1 MKPNKVKQ
9 FLMKSIRE
17 VASKREF
24 LQNPNSDFTRIR
36 KLPFEKVVKLILSMG
51 GATLD
56 KELLDFF
63 HLSPDAAGSSAFVQQ
78 RAKISY
84 AAFESL
90 FHLFSQKTDTARFYR
105 GYRLFAVDGSDLHIP
120 TNPHDPESFYP
131 GTNGQKPYNL
141 LHLNVL
147 YDLLSHI
154 YQDAIIQKGV
164 SNENGAVI
172 DMLLRSPASN
182 ALLIADRGYES
193 YNLMAHCQEKGW
205 RFLIRVKD
213 LTPTGIAASLD
224 LPHTDQFDVPVS
236 LSITRRQGKQ
246 TQALHNYKFLPATS
260 RFDFLPNSSRKRDPI
275 TFYPLHFRVVRFNI
289 TSDSYETV
297 LTNLPAQTFPPE
309 ELKKLYAM
317 RWGIET
323 SFRDLKYTIGLLHFH
338 SKKTEFIFQEVFAA
352 LTMYNFA
359 EAITQSVVIR
369 HAERKYLYQV
379 NFSQAAYICRQFF
392 RSNIS
397 PPSVETLIAK
407 YIVPIRPD
415 RHNARNLA
423 VKSAL
428 SFLYRVA

>member
-1 MKPNKVKQ
+1 MKSNKVKQ
-9 FLMKSIRE
+9 FLLKSIRE
-17 VASKREF
+17 TACRREF
-24 LQNPNSDFTRIR
+24 FQNPDSDFTRIR
-36 KLPFEKVVKLILSMG
+36 KLPFEKVMRLILSMG
-51 GATLD
+51 GGTLD
-56 KELLDFF
+56 KELLDSF
-63 HLSPDAAGSSAFVQQ
+63 HLSLDAASSSAFVQQ

-84 AAFESL
+84 AALENL
-90 FHLFSQKTDTARFYR
+90 FHMFSQKADTVRLYR
-105 GYRLFAVDGSDLHIP
+105 GHRLFAVDGSDLHIP
-120 TNPHDPESFYP
+120 TNPQDSESFYP

-147 YDLLSHI
+147 FDLLSHT
-154 YQDAIIQKGV
+154 YQDAILQKGV

-172 DMLLRSPASN
+172 DMLLRSPVSN
-182 ALLIADRGYES
+182 VLLIADRGYES

-213 LTPTGIAASLD
+213 LTPTGIAANLD
-224 LPHTDQFDVPVS
+224 LPHTDQFDVSVS
-236 LSITRRQGKQ
+236 LSITRNQGKQ
-246 TQALHNYKFLPATS
+246 AKALLNYKYLPTNA
-260 RFDFLPNSSRKRDPI
+260 RFDFLPDSSRKRDPI
-275 TFYPLHFRVVRFNI
+275 VFYPLHFRAVRFKI
-289 TSDSYETV
+289 APDSFETV
-297 LTNLPAQTFPPE
+297 LTNLPSQTFPPE
-309 ELKKLYAM
+309 ELKTLYAM

-359 EAITQSVVIR
+359 EIITQSVVIR

-415 RHNARNLA
+415 RHNVRKLA

>member
-9 FLMKSIRE
+9 LLLKSIRE

-84 AAFESL
+84 AAFENL

-131 GTNGQKPYNL
+131 GANGQKPYNL
-141 LHLNVL
+141 LHLNAL
-147 YDLLSHI
+147 YDLLSHT

-205 RFLIRVKD
+205 SFLIRVKD

-236 LSITRRQGKQ
+236 LSITRRQGS
-246 TQALHNYKFLPATS
+246 QARTLHNYKFLPSNA
-260 RFDFLPNSSRKRDPI
+260 RFDFLPHTSRKNDPI
-275 TFYPLHFRVVRFNI
+275 TFYPLHFRVVRFKI
-289 TSDSYETV
+289 TPDAYETV
-297 LTNLPAQTFPPE
+297 LTNLPANTFPSE
-309 ELKKLYAM
+309 ELKRLYAM

>member
-1 MKPNKVKQ
+1 MKPNKAKH
-9 FLMKSIRE
+9 LLLKSIRE
-17 VASKREF
+17 AAHKREF
-24 LQNPNSDFTRIR
+24 FQNPDSDFTRIR
-36 KLPFEKVVKLILSMG
+36 KLPFEKVVELILSMG
-51 GATLD
+51 GGTLD

-63 HLSPDAAGSSAFVQQ
+63 HLSTDAAGSSAFVQQ

-84 AAFESL
+84 AAFEDL
-90 FHLFSQKTDTARFYR
+90 FHVFSQKSDTVRFYR

-120 TNPHDPESFYP
+120 TNPLDKESFFP

-141 LHLNVL
+141 LHLSTL
-147 YDLLSHI
+147 YDLLSHT
-154 YQDAIIQKGV
+154 YLDAVLEKG
-164 SNENGAVI
+164 SGNENGAVI
-172 DMLLRSPASN
+172 DMLLRSSVPN
-182 ALLIADRGYES
+182 VLLIGDRNYES

-224 LPHTDQFDVPVS
+224 LPHTEQFDVPVS
-236 LSITRRQGKQ
+236 LSITRKQGI
-246 TQALHNYKFLPATS
+246 QARALCNYKFLPSNA
-260 RFDFLPNSSRKRDPI
+260 RFDFLPSSSRKRDPI
-275 TFYPLHFRVVRFNI
+275 TFFPLHFRAVRFKI
-289 TSDSYETV
+289 TPDSYEMI

-323 SFRDLKYTIGLLHFH
+323 SFRELKYTIGLLRFH

-359 EAITQSVVIR
+359 EVITQSVVIR
-369 HAERKYLYQV
+369 QAERKYLYHV

-407 YIVPIRPD
+407 YIVPIRHD

-423 VKSAL
+423 VKSAM

>member
-9 FLMKSIRE
+9 LLLKSIRE

-24 LQNPNSDFTRIR
+24 LRNPDSDFTRIR

-51 GATLD
+51 GGTLD

-63 HLSPDAAGSSAFVQQ
+63 HLSPDAAASSAFVQQ
-78 RAKISY
+78 RAKISH
-84 AAFESL
+84 AAFEDL
-90 FHLFSQKTDTARFYR
+90 FHAFSQKTDMARFYR

-120 TNPHDPESFYP
+120 TNPHDSESFYP
-131 GTNGQKPYNL
+131 CANGQKPYNL

-147 YDLLSHI
+147 YDLLSHT
-154 YQDAIIQKGV
+154 YQDAILQKGV

-172 DMLLRSPASN
+172 DMLLRSSVSN

-224 LPHTDQFDVPVS
+224 LPHMDQFDVPVS

-246 TQALHNYKFLPATS
+246 VQTLPNYKFLPTNV
-260 RFDFLPNSSRKRDPI
+260 RFDFLPSSSRKRDPI
-275 TFYPLHFRVVRFNI
+275 TFYPLHFRVVRFKI
-289 TSDSYETV
+289 TPDSYETV
-297 LTNLPAQTFPPE
+297 LTNLPAQAFPPQ

-323 SFRDLKYTIGLLHFH
+323 SFRELKYTIGLLRFH
-338 SKKTEFIFQEVFAA
+338 SKKTEFIFQEIFAA

-359 EAITQSVVIR
+359 EVITRSVVIR
-369 HAERKYLYQV
+369 QAERKYLYQV

-423 VKSAL
+423 VKSAP

>member
-9 FLMKSIRE
+9 FLLKSIRE

-24 LQNPNSDFTRIR
+24 LRNPDSDFTRIR
-36 KLPFEKVVKLILSMG
+36 KLPFENVMKLILSMG
-51 GATLD
+51 GGTLD

-63 HLSPDAAGSSAFVQQ
+63 HLSPDAAASSAFVQQ
-78 RAKISY
+78 RAKISH
-84 AAFESL
+84 AAFEDL
-90 FHLFSQKTDTARFYR
+90 FHEFSQKTDMARFYR
-105 GYRLFAVDGSDLHIP
+105 EYRLFAVDGSDLHIP

-131 GTNGQKPYNL
+131 GANGQKPYNL

-147 YDLLSHI
+147 YDLLSHT
-154 YQDAIIQKGV
+154 YQDAILQKGV

-172 DMLLRSPASN
+172 DMLLRSSVSN
-182 ALLIADRGYES
+182 ALLVADRGYES

-213 LTPTGIAASLD
+213 LTPTGIAASLG
-224 LPHTDQFDVPVS
+224 LPHMDQFDVPVS

-246 TQALHNYKFLPATS
+246 TQTLYNYKFLPSNS
-260 RFDFLPNSSRKRDPI
+260 RFDFLPSSSRKRDPI
-275 TFYPLHFRVVRFNI
+275 TFYPLHFRAVRFKI
-289 TSDSYETV
+289 TPHSYETV

-323 SFRDLKYTIGLLHFH
+323 SFRELKYTIGLLHFH
-338 SKKTEFIFQEVFAA
+338 SKKTEFIFQEIFAA

-359 EAITQSVVIR
+359 EVITQSVVIR
-369 HAERKYLYQV
+369 QAERKYLYQV